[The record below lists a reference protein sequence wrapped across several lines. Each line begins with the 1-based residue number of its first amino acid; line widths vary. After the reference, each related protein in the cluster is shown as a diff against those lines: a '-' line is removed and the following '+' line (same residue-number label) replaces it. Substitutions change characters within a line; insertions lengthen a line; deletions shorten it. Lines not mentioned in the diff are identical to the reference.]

1 MPPLQSSFSN
11 QRRIPSRR
19 AFVLTANDVVSRRLM
34 LLPSADRARSI
45 GVLCRPVG
53 KDGSQR
59 FMAFFPTERWGGYSS
74 FDDLGLRARLVPD
87 HQVADLAQPAD
98 LSEVFMA
105 YAQGFFAPNLN
116 LFQVIGPKEVSDG
129 KACELCK
136 RRGHLHVPAHN
147 FACTNVWG
155 TAVFNLVC
163 DHHYT
168 KNHGIMADDVIA

>member
-34 LLPSADRARSI
+34 LLPSVERVQGV

-59 FMAFFPTERWGGYSS
+59 FMAFFPVERWSSYSS
-74 FDDLGLRARLVPD
+74 FDDVGLRVRLVPD
-87 HQVADLAQPAD
+87 HQVAALAQPAD
-98 LSEVFMA
+98 LGEIFMA

-116 LFQVIGPKEVSDG
+116 LVRVLFPKEVKGSET
-129 KACELCK
+129 CELC
-136 RRGHLHVPAHN
+136 RRKGHFHVPAHN
-147 FACTNVWG
+147 IACTNVWG

>member
-1 MPPLQSSFSN
+1 MPTLQSSFSN
-11 QRRIPSRR
+11 QRRITSRR

-34 LLPSADRARSI
+34 LLPSVERVQGV

-59 FMAFFPTERWGGYSS
+59 FMAFFPTGRWSGYSP
-74 FDDLGLRARLVPD
+74 FDNVGVKVRLVP
-87 HQVADLAQPAD
+87 HERVTELTRPAD
-98 LSEVFMA
+98 TAEIYMA

-116 LFQVIGPKEVSDG
+116 LAQIIYPKEVTG
-129 KACELCK
+129 GETCELCMRK
-136 RRGHLHVPAHN
+136 GLLHVPAHN
-147 FACTNVWG
+147 IACTNVWG

-168 KNHGIMADDVIA
+168 MNHGIMADDVIA